1 MRHFLHQIIQRDI
14 NLFLLFNQ
22 YHNHFFDIVMSFI
35 SGKYSWIPL
44 YAFILFL
51 IFRKFKLKKGLL
63 ILLSI
68 IMLIIL
74 TDQTSVFLFKFTF
87 LRFRP
92 CYNPNIASLVHTV
105 KLPGGRYGF
114 ISSHAANAFAFAFFT
129 TLIFKNK
136 LYTILIFF
144 WAITVAY
151 SRIYLGVHYPSDVFV
166 GAVWGI
172 FSAYLIF
179 ILLKNK
185 IFKEQ

>member
-105 KLPGGRYGF
+105 KLPGGRYG
-114 ISSHAANAFAFAFFT
+114 
-129 TLIFKNK
+129 
-136 LYTILIFF
+136 
-144 WAITVAY
+144 
-151 SRIYLGVHYPSDVFV
+151 
-166 GAVWGI
+166 
-172 FSAYLIF
+172 
-179 ILLKNK
+179 
-185 IFKEQ
+185 